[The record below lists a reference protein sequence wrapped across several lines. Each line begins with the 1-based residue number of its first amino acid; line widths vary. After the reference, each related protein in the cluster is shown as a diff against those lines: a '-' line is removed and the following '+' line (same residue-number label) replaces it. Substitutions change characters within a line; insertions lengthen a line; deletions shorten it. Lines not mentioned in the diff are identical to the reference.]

1 MRPLDR
7 RDFLALTAGALGA
20 GSFVAAQDGQ
30 PARYAGRYL
39 SGEGDVEWLAL
50 LDTCARMLH
59 PDPELQAL
67 TMLYSPAWNG
77 FVEGPT
83 WGAWWI
89 QNSYG
94 PSYCGL
100 PFFVEPYATFLEN
113 AQDLW
118 FSQMGDGRR
127 EGAFGWTPP
136 DGCLCDAAS
145 PGWIVYRQGDGR
157 TDIHDW
163 AVEFTAAGI
172 VLQAEML
179 LISRDEAKIA
189 HYLPMLERCAE
200 FIESRRDPA
209 NDLFLAGPAANL
221 LAPSYAGWKRPDGTY
236 DRAYLTGLSVSYIA
250 ALDRLIEL
258 ERFVGDEERERVH
271 RKRRDSARAGLAA
284 LTEDEGY
291 LIKSLDPDGARHGV
305 YGAER
310 YGYLETVC
318 NHDAVAFR
326 VVGDKQA
333 RQIVD
338 KIASIP
344 GLRPHDLIITNYPS
358 LDDMYTEPS
367 GLWQFGT
374 WVNGGHWTTCEARMI
389 LAYYRAGRY
398 DDARRSMERILDFAR
413 EFRLDNPLVEFGAKV
428 YQPGEPINCCYDSW
442 GAPTAMLR
450 GLFEYIY
457 HADRLTLIPHIP
469 PGITALEQRFPV
481 RFGEK
486 RVFLAT
492 EGSGPI
498 RSVWINGWRWDRHTR
513 TQIELPYGALA
524 DQSTIL
530 IGLGDVEKPSVRVR
544 GPFHGNLDYSSSP
557 EPSAPTP
564 EPEEPDSGLPL
575 RIGADSNGEH
585 RFVGRM
591 MRVGLWSRALDDGEV
606 AVLASDRAAATVG
619 GGLVASFD
627 LDGLEGGRIESD
639 PTLVAVATGELDP
652 AGDGARFPGDAF
664 LEVASDKRL
673 ALGRS
678 YTVEA
683 WILPESLPD
692 GGIRIVDRVTAG
704 VDNGYLLDTH
714 PSNALRFITPR
725 GVVSYD
731 AQLPL
736 GEWSHVAGSLG
747 AETLKLYVNGRLV
760 ATAPAKPID
769 AETGSAHTTPE
780 PLIAFL
786 RYLPSEGVDL
796 LESYE
801 ARHARL
807 ALNYRE
813 TVARRAGMLAS
824 GELPRLPGPSQA
836 AADRSYREAAQRLAD
851 GLARTI
857 ESYEGSDDPHKQ
869 RVLAAW
875 RKATEG

>member
-1 MRPLDR
+1 MPDVDR
-7 RDFLALTAGALGA
+7 RQFLALCAGGLAAAEGA
-20 GSFVAAQDGQ
+20 GRADALDGGREVWDFEGQWFRGQGDAA
-30 PARYAGRYL
+30 YL
-39 SGEGDVEWLAL
+39 KL
-50 LDTCARMLH
+50 LDTSYRMLWPQ
-59 PDPELQAL
+59 PDVQNLS
-67 TMLYSPAWNG
+67 MLYSPAWNG

-100 PFFVEPYATFLEN
+100 PFFTEPYSTFLEN

-118 FSQMGDGRR
+118 FSQMGDGKR

-221 LAPSYAGWKRPDGTY
+221 LAPSYAGWKRSDGTY
-236 DRAYLTGLSVSYIA
+236 DKAYLTGLSVSYIA

-258 ERFVGDEERERVH
+258 GRLVGDGEREHVH
-271 RKRRDSARAGLAA
+271 RKRRDSARAGLSA

-310 YGYLETVC
+310 YGYLEAVC

-389 LAYYRAGRY
+389 LAYYRVGRY
-398 DDARRSMERILDFAR
+398 DDARRSMERILEFAR

-428 YQPGEPINCCYDSW
+428 YQPNEPINCCYDSW

-469 PGITALEQRFPV
+469 PDITALEQRFPV

-486 RVFLAT
+486 RIYLAT

-498 RSVWINGWRWDRHTR
+498 QSVRINGWRWDRHTK
-513 TQIELPYGALA
+513 TQVELPYSALA
-524 DQSTIL
+524 DQTTVL
-530 IGLGDVEKPSVRVR
+530 IGLGDIERPSLRVR
-544 GPFHGNLDYSSSP
+544 GPFYGNLDYGSSP
-557 EPSAPTP
+557 DPPAPTS
-564 EPEEPDSGLPL
+564 EPEEPDNGLPL

-591 MRVGLWSRALDDGEV
+591 MRVGLWSRALTDREV
-606 AVLASDRAAATVG
+606 AEVAASRAEPPHSG
-619 GGLVASFD
+619 GPTLGFD
-627 LDGLEGGRIESD
+627 LDSLENGKVASD
-639 PTLVAVATGELDP
+639 LTPALTAIAVGEFDTS
-652 AGDGARFPGDAF
+652 GDGARFRGDAF

-673 ALGRS
+673 ALGKS

-683 WILPESLPD
+683 WILPESLPE
-692 GGIRIVDRVTAG
+692 GGVRIVDHVTAG
-704 VDNGYLLDTH
+704 VDDGYLLDTH

-736 GEWSHVAGSLG
+736 GEWSHAAGTLD
-747 AETLKLYVNGRLV
+747 AETLKLYLDGQLV
-760 ATAPAKPID
+760 ATAPAKPIGT
-769 AETGSAHTTPE
+769 TGAALLAPE
-780 PLIAFL
+780 PLVAFV
-786 RYLPSEGVDL
+786 RSVPPDC
-796 LESYE
+796 YE
-801 ARHARL
+801 ALHARL
-807 ALNYRE
+807 VLNYRG
-813 TVARRAGMLAS
+813 TIARRATMLQT
-824 GELPRLPGPSQA
+824 GELPQLAARSQA
-836 AADRSYREAAQRLAD
+836 AADRSYRDAAQRLAD

-857 ESYEGSDDPHKQ
+857 EGYEGSDDPHKQ

-875 RKATEG
+875 RKAMQG